1 MNLPSGLSAE
11 TCAWMRVQMTIA
23 AARAVELVRAEIT
36 RVDDFSNG
44 LFVVLAQVLPQILRD
59 QPALAARLAPH
70 WCDIAE
76 RFNAAEQGRLKLDAG
91 ETLDLLEARKLLY
104 EVGVDMSLWPVGKLP
119 CAGNAA

>member
-1 MNLPSGLSAE
+1 
-11 TCAWMRVQMTIA
+11 MRVQMTIA

-44 LFVVLAQVLPQILRD
+44 LFVVLAQVLPHILRD

-70 WCDIAE
+70 WGDIAE
-76 RFNAAEQGRLKLDAG
+76 RFNAAEQGQLNLCAG

-104 EVGVDMSLWPVGKLP
+104 EVGVDMFLWPAGKLP
-119 CAGNAA
+119 GAGNSA